1 MQILNTYTSMPDNRR
16 SKVVIQGVQRSPN
29 RALLRTTGFAD
40 KGFEKPIVDRVNA
53 YSTIT
58 PCKMDIGML
67 ETRPEAALREV
78 GAMPQT
84 FGIITISDGI
94 CMGTEGRKT

>member
-1 MQILNTYTSMPDNRR
+1 
-16 SKVVIQGVQRSPN
+16 
-29 RALLRTTGFAD
+29 
-40 KGFEKPIVDRVNA
+40 
-53 YSTIT
+53 
-58 PCKMDIGML
+58 MDIGML

-78 GAMPQT
+78 GAMLQT